1 MTNQKLRFPPRK
13 ILVPLDLTHASAP
26 AWRSAKTLGASF
38 GAQVDGLYVRES
50 YLLPELPA
58 SQVDPKEALAR
69 LRKELG
75 ASAEELGTVIGVPGG
90 TILNWGK
97 NLDYDLIVMGTH
109 GRAGLERLV
118 SGSVAEEVV
127 RGSSIPVLVVR
138 KPLAKIRSILCPV
151 NFEPYA
157 LQGLIQA
164 AEVAQ
169 VLGAHLT
176 VLHVVD
182 APVYGGA
189 GALKAARHM
198 LADAVNRIPPA
209 LRATVRPK
217 TALTVGRAADE
228 IANAAQH
235 DDLVALVAH
244 RRGFLEDALLG
255 TTAERLLRYGQTAVL
270 ALPAGAPAGN
280 GKAKKNHAAR
290 PRKAAGVTL
299 F

>member
-1 MTNQKLRFPPRK
+1 MANHKLHFPPRK
-13 ILVPLDLTHASAP
+13 ILVPLDLTPASQP
-26 AWRSAKTLGASF
+26 AWSTAKSLAASF
-38 GAQVDGLYVRES
+38 GAEAQGLYVQES
-50 YLLPELPA
+50 FIYPELPPSPVA
-58 SQVDPKEALAR
+58 PKQALAR

-75 ASAEELGTVIGVPGG
+75 ASEDELGTVVGAPGL

-97 NLDYDLIVMGTH
+97 NLDFDLIVMGTH
-109 GRAGLERLV
+109 GRTGLERLI

-127 RGSSIPVLVVR
+127 RRSDIPVLVVR
-138 KPLAKIRSILCPV
+138 KPLTRIRSILCPI

-157 LQGLIQA
+157 EKGLLQA

-169 VLGAHLT
+169 ALGAHLT

-182 APVYGGA
+182 APVYGGT
-189 GALKAARHM
+189 GALKGARHM
-198 LADAVNRIPPA
+198 LADAVNRIPES
-209 LRATVRPK
+209 LRASVKPK
-217 TALTVGRAADE
+217 TALSVGRAAEE

-244 RRGFLEDALLG
+244 RRGFMQEALLG
-255 TTAERLLRYGQTAVL
+255 TTAERLLRHCGTAVL
-270 ALPAGAPAGN
+270 ALPAGAPAAPERL
-280 GKAKKNHAAR
+280 KRNHAAR